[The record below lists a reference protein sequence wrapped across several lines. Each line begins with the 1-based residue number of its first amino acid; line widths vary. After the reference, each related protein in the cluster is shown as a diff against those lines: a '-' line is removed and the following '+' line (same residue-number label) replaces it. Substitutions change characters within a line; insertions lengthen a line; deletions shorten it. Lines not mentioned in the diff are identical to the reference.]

1 MNNRTKL
8 LDEAINLILDKI
20 TKTELCELAGEPFVG
35 RKSKAFYKE
44 KALEKIGNDR
54 YTKNLLYE
62 KHNILI
68 ALTPKK
74 VEEILKIAPAV
85 RKKLEENRVLKPV
98 KRETVRMYGKTC
110 EYSLY
115 DFISTQLFTDDI
127 IREKLQKIKEKDA
140 QKIKK
145 ELKGQGFRSKRER
158 TAAIVREFYTVEY
171 TALLDKF
178 AKYGK
183 ENAFVLELAYWTMWV
198 NRLAK
203 TFQLKEMR
211 AKKIEV
217 IQEHRKTKDYL
228 YRMKHDAFYL
238 LSKSNISK
246 LGGYKRHLEDKVYAD
261 LCDMHRVECEYTN
274 PFEQHHYKEDLDEI
288 MECPNCTVEVV
299 KNMFAFYTLDVGI
312 GDFNFSFHCPY
323 DIGRDNLPNIDLL
336 DHVYHIESLGDF
348 KFGRAL
354 SPEEAILF
362 TRVRVIRAFNKAFV
376 QLKNYQEA
384 KENEDIKD
392 ISC

>member
-20 TKTELCELAGEPFVG
+20 TKTELCELSGEPFVG

-74 VEEILKIAPAV
+74 VEEILKIAPSV

-115 DFISTQLFTDDI
+115 DFISTQLFTDDM

-140 QKIKK
+140 KKIKK
-145 ELKGQGFRSKRER
+145 ELKEQGFTNKRER
-158 TAAIVREFYTVEY
+158 TLATIRDFYIGEY
-171 TALLDKF
+171 QDLLDKF
-178 AKYGK
+178 AKRGR
-183 ENAFVLELAYWTMWV
+183 ENALVLELAYWTMWV

-217 IQEHRKTKDYL
+217 IQEHRKTKDAL
-228 YRMKHDAFYL
+228 YNMKHEAFYL
-238 LSKSNISK
+238 LSKSSISK
-246 LGGYKRHLEDKVYAD
+246 LRVYKRHLDDKMYAD
-261 LCDMHRVECEYTN
+261 LCDMHRMEYRSNEDFVELYFNDE
-274 PFEQHHYKEDLDEI
+274 KEEI
-288 MECPNCTVEVV
+288 MNCPNCTVEVI
-299 KNMFAFYTLDVGI
+299 KDMFAFYTLDI
-312 GDFNFSFHCPY
+312 EIDDFKFSFHCPY
-323 DIGRDNLPNIDLL
+323 DIGRDKLPDIDSLK
-336 DHVYHIESLGDF
+336 HVFHIEKLGDF

-354 SPEEAILF
+354 TKEETTIF
-362 TRVRVIRAFNKAFV
+362 TKARVVRAFNKALI
-376 QLKNYQEA
+376 QLKKYQEEQ
-384 KENEDIKD
+384 KSEDIKD